1 MEGQLQEWQLYTDS
15 YEWQASNW
23 DLNELLRLALMT
35 SYNHDKK
42 IKTLLK
48 TALLQPE
55 QSWVITQ
62 YNIQIVAPFF
72 VAEQVKITTQVIEAN
87 RFFVTR
93 QFTVEMNN
101 NITHRILAQFAV
113 LDLSTRK
120 MARVPMQELHDLNL
134 IVPISAKLS
143 APKPLVD
150 SKWEMTQTQTIQA
163 KDIDENHH
171 VNNRVYL
178 RWAFAALPEQFVAQH
193 RLTGVQIKYGSEL
206 RAEDAVEVRTN
217 MNQNE
222 TYQTIT
228 NLTLTKDA
236 CYVKMSWEQIEG
248 GN

>member
-1 MEGQLQEWQLYTDS
+1 MEEQLQTYTDS
-15 YEWQASNW
+15 YEWRASEW

-42 IKTLLK
+42 IQALL
-48 TALLQPE
+48 TTPLLQPE

-72 VAEQVKITTQVIEAN
+72 EARQVKITTQVIEVN

-93 QFTVEMNN
+93 QFTVAVENSV
-101 NITHRILAQFAV
+101 THRILAQFAV

-120 MARVPMQELHDLNL
+120 MARVPMQEWLDSHV
-134 IVPISAKLS
+134 IVPNVAKLT
-143 APKPLVD
+143 APKPLAE
-150 SKWEMTQTQTIQA
+150 SKFETTQAQTIQTQ
-163 KDIDENHH
+163 DIDENHH

-193 RLTGVQIKYGSEL
+193 RLNGVQIKYGSEL

-217 MNQNE
+217 INQNE